1 MYRDAYV
8 DEMEQRFADYLNSKN
23 RDEVEGAQS
32 IIYGC
37 SQYHIEDKA
46 RAFLKKNPS
55 PTGRELLEFCFEAI
69 PEGLS
74 PEDDGEDLMD
84 EDEDFETEIYALLNK
99 RVIMPAVQ
107 ELYGTT
113 YNLAMERLGTDEM
126 AFVAACENQG
136 LQDEAMAYVT
146 SRETLT
152 MQELWH
158 WLARMTP
165 DE

>member
-23 RDEVEGAQS
+23 IDEVEGAQS

-46 RAFLKKNPS
+46 RAFLEKNPS

-69 PEGLS
+69 PEDEGTATTFELEMVAQLANRLADVERTGL
-74 PEDDGEDLMD
+74 DD
-84 EDEDFETEIYALLNK
+84 A
-99 RVIMPAVQ
+99 
-107 ELYGTT
+107 
-113 YNLAMERLGTDEM
+113 M
-126 AFVAACENQG
+126 AFTAACEDQG
-136 LQDEAMAYVT
+136 LQDAAMDYVT
-146 SRETLT
+146 GRESLT
-152 MQELWH
+152 VQDLWH

>member
-23 RDEVEGAQS
+23 IDEVEGAQS

-46 RAFLKKNPS
+46 RAFLEKNPS

-84 EDEDFETEIYALLNK
+84 EVEGTATTFELEMVA
-99 RVIMPAVQ
+99 Q
-107 ELYGTT
+107 
-113 YNLAMERLGTDEM
+113 LANRLADVERTGLDDAM
-126 AFVAACENQG
+126 AFTAACEDQG
-136 LQDEAMAYVT
+136 LQDAAMDYVT
-146 SRETLT
+146 GRESLT
-152 MQELWH
+152 VQDLWH

>member
-46 RAFLKKNPS
+46 KAFLEKNPS
-55 PTGRELLEFCFEAI
+55 PTGRELLEFCFQAI

-84 EDEDFETEIYALLNK
+84 EDTTADFEIAMINELANRLADVEQTGLDD
-99 RVIMPAVQ
+99 AV
-107 ELYGTT
+107 
-113 YNLAMERLGTDEM
+113 
-126 AFVAACENQG
+126 AFAVTCEDQG
-136 LQDEAMAYVT
+136 LQDVAMEYVT
-146 SRETLT
+146 EHKRLT
-152 MQELWH
+152 TQDLWH
-158 WLARMTP
+158 WLAKMTP